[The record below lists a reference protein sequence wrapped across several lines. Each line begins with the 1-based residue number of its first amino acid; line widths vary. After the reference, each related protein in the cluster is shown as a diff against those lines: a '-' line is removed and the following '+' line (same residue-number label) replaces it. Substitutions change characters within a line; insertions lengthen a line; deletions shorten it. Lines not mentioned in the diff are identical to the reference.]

1 MKYDPEKGPD
11 PNEWLSLDEDE
22 RIALAIQYHRQH
34 REKLPNVRLHAALH
48 VIVENQLAEQI
59 QVVKETLA
67 RLMTEDLDRHEA
79 LHAIGSVLATHLFQ
93 QMKGQSKHADPSD
106 PYLEDLRLLTARS
119 WTEQT
124 R

>member
-1 MKYDPEKGPD
+1 VKYDPEKAPD

-22 RIALAIQYHRQH
+22 RISLAIQYHKQR

-48 VIVENQLAEQI
+48 VIIENQLAEQI
-59 QVVKETLA
+59 PVVTETFA
-67 RLMTEDLDRHEA
+67 RVMTEGLDRHEA

-93 QMKGQSKHADPSD
+93 QMKRQTKSIDPND
-106 PYLEDLRLLTARS
+106 PYLKDLSSLTARS
-119 WTEQT
+119 WREQT